1 MRIYLIR
8 HGDPDYANDCLTET
22 GHVEAAAL
30 GEYMA
35 QVGLDQLYNS
45 PLGRARQTAAHVA
58 AATGIESVTLDWT
71 RELPY
76 MPVVEEGVS
85 YWDIH
90 GHLVRQPEYLAD
102 PRQWDVIAKFAE
114 VPLDDIFRTVVEKSD
129 GFLASLGYE
138 RQNGV
143 YAVRQPNTWK
153 VAVVCHAAFGLLWLS
168 HLLAIPLPLMWAGFH
183 LHPTSITTILFDERT
198 SGIATPRCIG
208 MGETPHLHQKQ
219 IPLSLKGIRGNYW

>member
-1 MRIYLIR
+1 MRLYIIR
-8 HGDPDYANDCLTET
+8 HGDPDYTTDTLTAA
-22 GHVEAAAL
+22 GQIEAAAL

-35 QVGLDQLYNS
+35 QVGLDRLYCS
-45 PLGRARQTAAHVA
+45 PLGRARQTAAPITAH
-58 AATGIESVTLDWT
+58 TGLEANILEWT

-102 PRQWDVIAKFAE
+102 PRQWEAVAKFAE
-114 VPLDDIFRTVVEKSD
+114 VPLDEIFQDVVGKSD
-129 GFLASLGYE
+129 EFLALLGYE
-138 RQNGV
+138 RRNGIYV
-143 YAVRQPNTWK
+143 VRQANTWK

-198 SGIATPRCIG
+198 PGLAAPRCIG
-208 MGETPHLHQKQ
+208 LGETPHLYQKQ